1 MGERDLL
8 VYVHIPFCQSK
19 CHFCDWVTGVATQ
32 DLRLTPAAPMRQ
44 RYIDALTEQI
54 RVTGARLTA
63 DGYRP
68 RIMYWGGGTASA
80 LAHDE
85 MERVASALHAT
96 LDLSHL
102 REATLECSPETLT
115 PAKLALARSIGF
127 RRLSI
132 GVQSL
137 DDTRL
142 RTIGRAHNASQA
154 IASLHM
160 ASEAGFTDVSIDL
173 ISGFPNETVQEFEAS
188 IRRAVDL
195 PFNHCSLYPY
205 RAAPGTVMLRSLN
218 RYHNG
223 RTWLE
228 EQLGAYEVGRAY
240 LTDKGLEEYALSHF
254 GTPQCHSDLAYF
266 RLDMDWC
273 GFGSGATSVLN
284 GRYLATD
291 SGGLHRYVSA
301 PTAVDDDIPVSSP
314 AIAGRLAYQA
324 LTLPEGMLR
333 RKWEDRLHV
342 EWGAA
347 LAIPPVRAL
356 IDYFERNTALVRTA
370 DALRI
375 PADRIARAFI
385 TLLFLNTPPSAQ
397 YSTSG
402 RDAFGGY

>member
-19 CHFCDWVTGVATQ
+19 CHFCDWVTGIATQ
-32 DLRLTPAAPMRQ
+32 DLKLTPAAPMRQ
-44 RYIDALTEQI
+44 HYIEALCEQI
-54 RVTGARLTA
+54 RTTGARLTA
-63 DGYRP
+63 SGYRP

-80 LAHDE
+80 LAPDE
-85 MERVASALHAT
+85 MERVASVLHAT
-96 LDLSHL
+96 FDLSQL

-115 PAKLALARSIGF
+115 PAKLALAQSIGF

-142 RTIGRAHNASQA
+142 RAIGRAHNASQA
-154 IASLHM
+154 IESLYM
-160 ASEAGFTDVSIDL
+160 AHEAGFTDVSIDL

-195 PFNHCSLYPY
+195 PFNHCALYPY
-205 RAAPGTVMLRSLN
+205 RPAPGTVMLRSLA
-218 RYHNG
+218 RLHTG

-228 EQLGAYEVGRAY
+228 EQLDAYNIGRAY
-240 LTDKGLEEYALSHF
+240 LTAKGLEEYAFSHF
-254 GTPQCHSDLAYF
+254 GSPPCHSDLAYF

-273 GFGSGATSVLN
+273 GFGAGATSVLN

-291 SGGLHRYVSA
+291 RGGLHRYVSA
-301 PTAVDDDIPVSSP
+301 PTAVDEDIPVSSP

-333 RKWEDRLHV
+333 NKWEDRLQV
-342 EWGAA
+342 EWSVV
-347 LAIPPVRAL
+347 LAIPSVRAL
-356 IDYFERNTALVRTA
+356 IDYFDRSAALMRTA
-370 DALRI
+370 DALWI
-375 PADRIARAFI
+375 PADRVARAFI
-385 TLLFLNTPPSAQ
+385 TLLFLNAPASVQ
-397 YSTSG
+397 HSTAV
-402 RDAFGGY
+402 RDAVGSY